1 MTKKILYI
9 LLFFYSSAFSAKP
22 LQNVN
27 IVLQKYISA
36 LGGEKQLNKLST
48 FQIKGTLQLHNTIT
62 DMKPSAGRHGIFIFE
77 GMLPH
82 SYRMEEIL
90 DTMTY
95 IDCRSHPVIALKDTI
110 IDASN
115 GNFDFDPDDQA
126 AGYSRN
132 IPDNIE
138 CNSLA
143 SPLGPLYY
151 AWLKKLPVT
160 IIDTCNQKD
169 MIVLKI
175 QFISGRYYLI
185 YLDAKS
191 FHELRRDYI
200 RGETYRVIKTTFFSY
215 KKIYGLLFPTKW
227 QEMYDYYPLQ
237 SIYTIEDIQVN
248 IPIDNSRFVK
258 LKKK

>member
-1 MTKKILYI
+1 MTKKILYT
-9 LLFFYSSAFSAKP
+9 LLFIYFSAFSAKP

-27 IVLQKYISA
+27 IILQKYISA

-48 FQIKGTLQLHNTIT
+48 FQIKGTLQLHDTIT
-62 DMKPSAGRHGIFIFE
+62 DIKPSDGRHGIFIFE

-95 IDCRSHPVIALKDTI
+95 ID
-110 IDASN
+110 ASN
-115 GNFDFDPDDQA
+115 GNCDFDPDDQA

-151 AWLKKLPVT
+151 SWLKKLPVT

-200 RGETYRVIKTTFFSY
+200 RGETYRVIKTTFFSH

-227 QEMYDYYPLQ
+227 QEMHDYYPLQ

-248 IPIDNSRFVK
+248 IPIDSSRFVK